1 MGYGASQIHDLE
13 QTIRATPAD
22 IVMIATPIDLR
33 RIVPMDKPAVRVRYD
48 LQEIGEPNLAG
59 VVQDFV
65 ARRFGGG
72 A

>member
-1 MGYGASQIHDLE
+1 
-13 QTIRATPAD
+13 
-22 IVMIATPIDLR
+22 MIATPIDLR

-48 LQEIGEPNLAG
+48 LQEIGEPDLAG
-59 VVQDFV
+59 VVRDFV